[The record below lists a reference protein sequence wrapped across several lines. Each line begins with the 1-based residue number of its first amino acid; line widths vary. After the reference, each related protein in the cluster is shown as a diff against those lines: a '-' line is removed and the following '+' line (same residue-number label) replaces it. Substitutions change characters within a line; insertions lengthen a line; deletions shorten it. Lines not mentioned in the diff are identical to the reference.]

1 MCLLHRMPFQIHS
14 LYLQTKNHIACKVTL
29 AASMTRDKPC
39 AYRTIPR
46 TLKLIQ
52 RCQERNSWPS
62 TNYFNTDMCMT
73 RTHFERWLVT
83 LNPIEC
89 VMLCVFGWE
98 PICLEALPRYMNR
111 WSCSQWPDCRNFTPK
126 EIQIMGGHET
136 YFYVASC
143 TFNWN
148 YYPTDCPRLFILLL
162 CHRSQHLFEFCTFA
176 NSCSMFH
183 KLYMY
188 WGRGGTY
195 YCNLFAARTAPQCN
209 CIERLRQGRDK

>member
-1 MCLLHRMPFQIHS
+1 
-14 LYLQTKNHIACKVTL
+14 
-29 AASMTRDKPC
+29 
-39 AYRTIPR
+39 
-46 TLKLIQ
+46 
-52 RCQERNSWPS
+52 
-62 TNYFNTDMCMT
+62 
-73 RTHFERWLVT
+73 
-83 LNPIEC
+83 
-89 VMLCVFGWE
+89 
-98 PICLEALPRYMNR
+98 
-111 WSCSQWPDCRNFTPK
+111 
-126 EIQIMGGHET
+126 MGGHET

-209 CIERLRQGRDK
+209 CIKRLHQRRDKYDIAGWMCRHIQGTSRHVHICVCLKQIIHLTTRANPCNIPSKPIQLKYKCPESKLGK